1 MNTAAASAKTAKTA
15 ITEMDSWLDLAGLLP
30 PLPLDVSRRLFSR
43 TGGDT
48 SGAHTF
54 TPGFV
59 TEHEFSAVLLPELRA
74 AVSPELLKFISSR
87 VQKTFDIRAK
97 LSKLRDE
104 IERIVGKGNFSALWL
119 DREAFSADSMEH
131 RALITEAVVTVYS
144 PEALQ
149 DLVTLFSKHA
159 IPMIP
164 YGEGGGYNM
173 GVTPMAPAVT
183 VSVRGIDHISS
194 IRASRRT
201 PGRYEISVG
210 AGVPFKDL
218 QAYLHKRG
226 YVLRCDPNTP
236 RAATGG
242 IAATGS
248 NAGRKAW
255 EVVLHGRAVT
265 TGGTAVC
272 FEADDTESRQI
283 DEEPFLMARKF
294 FSIQD
299 VAHFEAQVS
308 AWKARRPR
316 ACAHPD
322 SRTMVVPLIGMKA
335 SANMAAQA
343 ANLAANLS
351 ATESKAPGARTS
363 LTSHPPHSDTMA
375 SIPPLPISAF
385 VGAEGCTGFLY
396 EVTFE
401 LEKPLAFLKAARWH
415 FTSVEAAMVATRAI
429 KALPRP
435 TQPTFFEL
443 VSGQSIRRYLIQ
455 DFPTVFS
462 QDDEAVLFLAA
473 EGETGEAAEAAI
485 AAFLARAQL
494 ALADAGLD
502 VAKAMPRTFETS
514 TLKQSEGIEE
524 FERLRKPREELPKKL
539 RTKCKTDMEI
549 RTEYLPEVLAIVA
562 NTQPR
567 ALASRKQ
574 DVLFGHLTPSR
585 TAIMHWNIGGF
596 DLYDEEQADIAW
608 EYLERVIDAS
618 QALAVA
624 AGDPLGSARF
634 TGEHG
639 VAGKAPFLW
648 LNHIPEDDFRRM
660 CAVKDILD
668 PGDLFNPDTLF
679 LRTSLARSL
688 RARLLSLSQSS
699 LEEARTRYARA
710 QSASLATG
718 QRLPLEKADPELF
731 ALEEGL
737 RCTRCNSCK
746 ICPVIDAEHALQAE
760 GKRGRNPR
768 PVLPSKRNILMF
780 LERIAAARRG
790 AREGSDSTAAAK
802 ALALT
807 NAMIA
812 ESADLLKKCFYCRKC
827 DKACPVDIEIHPLMR
842 AYHAMGKLPTMGS
855 RAWGFLYERLMG
867 EDSFK
872 AFTYRFLA
880 LGMWLSGP
888 LLVLI
893 RKLPIPDWLKSYTVP
908 PTLSL
913 SHYEPALAGVR
924 LKPTDNFVLIAPTAP
939 LQAPSLPRLAGHDAL
954 APTDVYIRYRGCMDT
969 FGNKEATTSVDTYF
983 KDVLGAR
990 IVDLEKKMCCGFPF
1004 EADGLHERARQAQIA
1019 SLIEIVKCAARVLEE
1034 WRSSS
1039 SESSY
1044 ARTGAQL
1051 PRFTVFSNCPTCCEA
1066 IREMKTLLS
1075 DAETKE
1081 RVRVRA
1087 GLPPSFNFN
1096 DLDFVVKDTAEIA
1109 MTLLEKSRAVEEST
1123 GLAHAKRL
1131 VRARKNVGLKV
1142 PCHNTK
1148 AATDAQLALLE
1159 MHYTGVASYDRCCGL
1174 SGTGRLKHPRIGTKI
1189 AEKLFEQIAE
1199 KPAAAVLSGCPSCR
1213 DGVKMQ
1219 RDILGAKGDPLA
1231 AFAVAG
1237 LFEQILEDAPG
1248 VKNAP
1253 TKRTSL

>member
-1 MNTAAASAKTAKTA
+1 MNTADL
-15 ITEMDSWLDLAGLLP
+15 DSWLDLAGLVP
-30 PLPLDVSRRLFSR
+30 PLPMDVSKRLFSR
-43 TGGDT
+43 TGGDS
-48 SGAHTF
+48 SGSHTF

-59 TEHEFSAVLLPELRA
+59 TEREFSDVLLPELRES
-74 AVSPELLKFISSR
+74 VSPELLKFISNR
-87 VQKTFDIRAK
+87 VQKTFALRKK
-97 LSKLRDE
+97 LKKLKGE
-104 IERIVGKGNFSALWL
+104 IERIVGIGNFSALWL

-144 PEALQ
+144 AEALQ

-183 VSVRGIDHISS
+183 ISVRGIEHISS
-194 IRASRRT
+194 IRPSRRT
-201 PGRYEISVG
+201 PGRYEVSVG

-218 QAYLHKRG
+218 QAYLQKRG

-255 EVVLHGRAVT
+255 EVILHGRAIT

-272 FEADDTESRQI
+272 FEADDAESRQI

-294 FSIQD
+294 FSVQNL
-299 VAHFEAQVS
+299 AQFEAKV
-308 AWKARRPR
+308 ATWKARRPR
-316 ACAHPD
+316 ACVHPD
-322 SRTMVVPLIGMKA
+322 ARKLVVPLIGMKA
-335 SANMAAQA
+335 QANMAAQA
-343 ANLAANLS
+343 ATLAAQASGHTTRGHLEDPARSHAQDSSHTDSMAGIAPLPLS
-351 ATESKAPGARTS
+351 AF
-363 LTSHPPHSDTMA
+363 
-375 SIPPLPISAF
+375 I
-385 VGAEGCTGFLY
+385 GAEGCTGFLY

-401 LEKPLAFLKAARWH
+401 LERPLAFLKAARWH

-429 KALPRP
+429 KALPRSE
-435 TQPTFFEL
+435 QPTFFEL

-462 QDDEAVLFLAA
+462 TSDEAVLFLAA
-473 EGETGEAAEAAI
+473 EGETANAAENAI
-485 AAFLARAQL
+485 AGFLTRAHV
-494 ALADAGLD
+494 ALADAGHP
-502 VAKAMPRTFETS
+502 VASVMPRTFETN

-524 FERLRKPREELPKKL
+524 FEHLRKPREELPKKL

-549 RTEYLPEVLAIVA
+549 RTEYLPQVLAIVA
-562 NTQPR
+562 GTQPR
-567 ALASRKQ
+567 ALANQKQ

-608 EYLERVIDAS
+608 DYLERVIDAS
-618 QALAVA
+618 QGLAQAV
-624 AGDPLGSARF
+624 GDPLGSARF

-648 LNHIPEDDFRRM
+648 LNHIPEDDFQRM
-660 CAVKDILD
+660 CAVKDCLD
-668 PGDLFNPDTLF
+668 PTDLFNPDTLF
-679 LRTSLARSL
+679 LRTSVARSL
-688 RARLLSLSQSS
+688 RARLLSLSQAS
-699 LEEARTRYARA
+699 LSQARGRYAKA
-710 QSASLATG
+710 QAASHAK
-718 QRLPLEKADPELF
+718 LPLETTDAELYAF
-731 ALEEGL
+731 EEGL

-746 ICPVIDAEHALQAE
+746 TCPVIDAEHALEAE
-760 GKRGRNPR
+760 RQSRKRPWSRFKAR

-790 AREGSDSTAAAK
+790 AREGTDPAAASK
-802 ALALT
+802 VVALT

-842 AYHAMGKLPTMGS
+842 AYHAMGKLPSMGS
-855 RAWGFLYERLMG
+855 KLWGFLYERLMG
-867 EDSFK
+867 EDRFK
-872 AFTYRFLA
+872 SFTYRFLA
-880 LGMWLSGP
+880 LGMWLSAP
-888 LLVLI
+888 LLLLL
-893 RKLPIPDWLKSYTVP
+893 RKLPIPDWLKTYTVP

-913 SHYEPALAGVR
+913 SHYEPALEGVR
-924 LKPTDNFVLIAPTAP
+924 LKASDNFVLIAAEAP
-939 LQAPSLPRLAGHDAL
+939 PQGPASHLPPRLAGHDAL

-969 FGNKEATTSVDTYF
+969 FGNKAATTSVDTYF

-1004 EADGLHERARQAQIA
+1004 EADGLHERAKQAQIA
-1019 SLIEIVKCAARVLEE
+1019 SLIEIVRCASRVVDE
-1034 WRSSS
+1034 WRNPSASSGF
-1039 SESSY
+1039 
-1044 ARTGAQL
+1044 ARTGAPL
-1051 PRFTVFSNCPTCCEA
+1051 PKFTVFSNCPTCCEA
-1066 IREMKTLLS
+1066 IREMKTLLI
-1075 DAETKE
+1075 DPETKE

-1087 GLPPSFNFN
+1087 GLPPAFDFNELQF
-1096 DLDFVVKDTAEIA
+1096 DVKDTTEIA
-1109 MTLLEKSRAVEEST
+1109 MTLLQKSKEVEKAD
-1123 GLAHAKRL
+1123 GHAHAKPVERI
-1131 VRARKNVGLKV
+1131 RKTVGLKV

-1148 AATDAQLALLE
+1148 SATEAQLALLE

-1189 AEKLFEQIAE
+1189 SEKLFEQIAE
-1199 KPAAAVLSGCPSCR
+1199 RPASAVLSGCPSCR

-1219 RDILGAKGDPLA
+1219 RDILDAKGDPLGS
-1231 AFAVAG
+1231 FGVAG
-1237 LFEQILEDAPG
+1237 LFEQILADAKG
-1248 VKNAP
+1248 AK
-1253 TKRTSL
+1253 TS